1 MPANYPSTV
10 AEVIRPQRKYK
21 PEVLAALR
29 EFRSSKP
36 WRGTVAERKQKFL
49 SLHQALT
56 AIYGRPVQ
64 LEFQVGDTESERG
77 NGYCTADRRTI
88 VLVGKLSV
96 VTYLHEFSHSIFGPD
111 ERQACDWSINLYR
124 RIFPRSAARMS
135 TVGHLIVRPSTTNPQ
150 PSTR

>member
-1 MPANYPSTV
+1 MPNYPATV

-36 WRGTVAERKQKFL
+36 WRGTVAERKLKFGA
-49 SLHQALT
+49 LHAALT
-56 AIYGRPVQ
+56 RIYGRPVR
-64 LEFQVGDTESERG
+64 LEFSVGEIETERG

-88 VLVGKLSV
+88 VLTGKLSV
-96 VTYLHEFSHSIFGPD
+96 VTYLHEFSHAIFGPD

-124 RIFPRSAARMS
+124 RIFPRSAARMI
-135 TVGHLIVRPSTTNPQ
+135 TDGHLIDRPSITNLQ
-150 PSTR
+150 PITE